1 MTIRLNWFRYIVM
14 CGIAL
19 GINGASPAQTPRPDR
34 DAAKQKTASQV
45 AYFEAARVNASF
57 EKAAQLVEGDTQNS
71 HYKILTARRD
81 KPGQSELHSK
91 DTDLIYVLEG
101 TARFV
106 TGGEIVAGTT
116 TAPDEIRGA
125 SIKDGT
131 SRQLGKGDVIL
142 VPNGIPHQF
151 VEVSNPFL
159 YYVVKVR

>member
-1 MTIRLNWFRYIVM
+1 MTIRRNWLPYIVA
-14 CGIAL
+14 CGIL
-19 GINGASPAQTPRPDR
+19 LWITGASTAQTPTPDAN
-34 DAAKQKTASQV
+34 AANKKPTSEV
-45 AYFEAARVNASF
+45 TYFEAAKVNASF
-57 EKAAQLVEGDTQNS
+57 EKAALLVEGDTQDS

-91 DTDLIYVLEG
+91 DTDLIYILEG

-106 TGGEIVAGTT
+106 TGGEIVEGKT

-131 SRQLGKGDVIL
+131 SRKLAKGDVII
-142 VPNGIPHQF
+142 VPGGVPHQF